1 MSTTT
6 TSPPSKVTIAGVED
20 DKERKYPLIQP
31 KGWKAPVTRYKLV
44 LSQTLMSIDV
54 AYIGVQQHLQDG
66 VESTTGS
73 FQKAVQHIESWMKEG
88 KDRPVAVDPFNVV
101 AGHDVPKSRVWV
113 CYWTTNISDSD
124 KTQVSSSVAQDQLR
138 HSSMSAKLATLDLVK
153 LYTTLSDPTIG
164 LWLESFTCPPSRFET
179 NYAGLHERPG
189 FAALGHEREEHNLSA
204 YWGAARDRI
213 SASSTDKFEV
223 PTSTPSLTANS
234 KENLDIPPIDPP
246 EPKPGGLGQRLTG
259 TNYDNMVHI
268 RSGQCWAQCP
278 ADEEQS
284 YLTELEPTLMAG
296 MQYLWD
302 NAQEN
307 GTIGLR
313 FLRNLEPSSIHNND
327 ANKHTSSSNST
338 TQPEEIKES
347 SGAGFFRNLS
357 DLERWSSRHK
367 SHLKIFNGAHAH
379 ARQWGEGRK
388 FMTWHEVAILKAGEV
403 RLEYVNCT
411 GRTGVVGWVQMK
423 AEELR

>member
-1 MSTTT
+1 M
-6 TSPPSKVTIAGVED
+6 
-20 DKERKYPLIQP
+20 
-31 KGWKAPVTRYKLV
+31 TRYKLV
-44 LSQTLMSIDV
+44 LPETLISIDV
-54 AYIGVQQHLQDG
+54 AYIGVQQRSPDG
-66 VESTTGS
+66 AESPSDT
-73 FQKAVQHIESWMKEG
+73 FQKAIQYVESWMTEG
-88 KDRPVAVDPFNVV
+88 GNRPAAIDFFTVV

-113 CYWTTNISDSD
+113 CYWTTTTSDSNE
-124 KTQVSSSVAQDQLR
+124 TQVSSSGAQEQPSD
-138 HSSMSAKLATLDLVK
+138 SSMPSKLATLDLVN
-153 LYTTLSDPTIG
+153 LYTTLADSTIG

-189 FAALGHEREEHNLSA
+189 LAALGHERESHNLSA

-213 SASSTDKFEV
+213 PDSSTDKFEL
-223 PTSTPSLTANS
+223 PTSTPNTTTAIDSNN
-234 KENLDIPPIDPP
+234 NLDMPPIDPP
-246 EPKPGGLGQRLTG
+246 SPKPRGLGQCLTG

-278 ADEEQS
+278 ADEEHG

-302 NAQEN
+302 NAQDT

-313 FLRNLEPSSIHNND
+313 FLRNLDPSSIHNNKPNNQD
-327 ANKHTSSSNST
+327 TSPSNSII
-338 TQPEEIKES
+338 QPKEIKETC
-347 SGAGFFRNLS
+347 GAGFFRNLA

-379 ARQWGEGRK
+379 ARTWGEGRK

-403 RLEYVNCT
+403 RVEYVNCV
-411 GRTGVVGWVQMK
+411 RETGVVGWVRLR
-423 AEELR
+423 AEEIR